1 MKRSGGFVRFGLL
14 LLILSTA
21 LTLSGCHD
29 QREIDDMAYPIAIGF
44 DIGKANILRMT
55 LQLAVPLSIG
65 GGGGGESGGGGGGGE
80 GESVSVI
87 TVDTPSIYSGLNMV
101 NNIISKEINMSHA
114 KVMVVSRKL
123 AEKGTGKYI
132 QAMKRGRDFRPDMF
146 IVVSNDPPDA
156 YLRQVSSVLENN
168 PAKYY
173 ELLLGK
179 DYSAYYPDSRV
190 IDFHFA
196 TKSDDIEPTAVLS
209 GINTKKSVDEFGMI
223 SGLGEQY
230 KDEGEYEAGE
240 VPVVS
245 DLKNVAMGTA
255 VFKQDRMVGTL
266 NGIESVCFQMVT
278 GKYNH
283 SYWTVPDVYD
293 CNNVVVMN
301 VVQRKRPRTTVEMK
315 DGKPFITVQL
325 DLEGDFTSIQGMQE
339 YEKYPE
345 IIENRTKEIIKQ
357 NVMSVLERTTDEFD
371 ADICG
376 FGRYMKKHFLTLDE
390 WKEFDWISQYKNCE
404 FNVEVEYS
412 IRRTGLLIGLMISHL
427 S

>member
-65 GGGGGESGGGGGGGE
+65 GGGGE

-114 KVMVVSRKL
+114 KVMVVSKKL

-196 TKSDDIEPTAVLS
+196 TQSDDIEPTLC
-209 GINTKKSVDEFGMI
+209 
-223 SGLGEQY
+223 Y
-230 KDEGEYEAGE
+230 
-240 VPVVS
+240 
-245 DLKNVAMGTA
+245 
-255 VFKQDRMVGTL
+255 
-266 NGIESVCFQMVT
+266 
-278 GKYNH
+278 
-283 SYWTVPDVYD
+283 
-293 CNNVVVMN
+293 
-301 VVQRKRPRTTVEMK
+301 
-315 DGKPFITVQL
+315 
-325 DLEGDFTSIQGMQE
+325 LE
-339 YEKYPE
+339 
-345 IIENRTKEIIKQ
+345 
-357 NVMSVLERTTDEFD
+357 
-371 ADICG
+371 
-376 FGRYMKKHFLTLDE
+376 
-390 WKEFDWISQYKNCE
+390 
-404 FNVEVEYS
+404 
-412 IRRTGLLIGLMISHL
+412 
-427 S
+427 